1 MDNTITKIEK
11 ARQDLNEM
19 GIKRGFKDPEVIE
32 QSRILDELINE
43 YYRSME
49 ESTKVKAAS

>member
-19 GIKRGFKDPEVIE
+19 GLKRGFNDPEVIE
-32 QSRILDELINE
+32 QSRMLDELINE
-43 YYRSME
+43 YYRSMKE
-49 ESTKVKAAS
+49 PAKVKAAS